1 MPDDLDGT
9 EVMEDGLGAGTQ
21 SVGAGLRAVRERL
34 GWKLPEVADT
44 LRIRQEFLEAIEAG
58 NLAALPGPAYR
69 SGFVRSYA
77 RTLGL
82 DPDEILRRF
91 RAEGG
96 LPDPARTETRFIT
109 TVPDSGVPKGAAV
122 MVGIVLLLAGY
133 GIWYHYSGTQ
143 RRLAEQVPA
152 VPAQLAPL
160 ATPPKLE
167 VAPITPAPAPAP
179 VTPGPTT
186 APAPAATPAATTPAP
201 VAGTTLPATVP
212 ATPAPGAGLVISATQ
227 DAWIEVHDPAGNILF
242 SKVLHPGE
250 SWPVPQES
258 GLTLT
263 TGNAGGTVITNN
275 GVAGAPL
282 GAPSAVLHNYQL
294 TPAAAGTT
302 PATPAPAAPAVTTP
316 AVAPTLP
323 SSAAAKPAAPST
335 TTPPTATHSTT
346 PSAAPSGKKSQAAP
360 GGTP

>member
-1 MPDDLDGT
+1 MPDETSGT
-9 EVMEDGLGAGTQ
+9 ELMEDELSSGTPT
-21 SVGAGLRAVRERL
+21 VGAGLREVRERL
-34 GWKLPEVADT
+34 GWKLADVAIN
-44 LRIRQEFLEAIEAG
+44 LRIRPEFLEAIEAG
-58 NLAALPGPAYR
+58 DLQALPGPAYR
-69 SGFVRSYA
+69 TGFVRSYA
-77 RTLGL
+77 RLLGL

-96 LPDPARTETRFIT
+96 LPDSAKTETRFIA

-122 MVGIVLLLAGY
+122 MVGVVLLLAGY

-160 ATPPKLE
+160 ATPPKVE
-167 VAPITPAPAPAP
+167 VAPVTPAPAPAP
-179 VTPGPTT
+179 APTPTPVPAPAAPDVAGSAATATPATP
-186 APAPAATPAATTPAP
+186 APAPATPSTTPPVVPGAAAPAAVPAP
-201 VAGTTLPATVP
+201 SPT
-212 ATPAPGAGLVISATQ
+212 TPAPGAGMVISATQ

-275 GVAGAPL
+275 GIAGAPL
-282 GAPSAVLHNYQL
+282 GSVGVVMHNYQL
-294 TPAAAGTT
+294 TPAAASATSAPAPA
-302 PATPAPAAPAVTTP
+302 PATPAPP
-316 AVAPTLP
+316 P
-323 SSAAAKPAAPST
+323 SSAASGTQLPASATPAPS
-335 TTPPTATHSTT
+335 
-346 PSAAPSGKKSQAAP
+346 APSG
-360 GGTP
+360 TP